1 MLPSAPRHH
10 GNGWKITLRDT
21 LKNVLISI
29 PTLSYYLEIFLY
41 TEFSI
46 YKASVFLWLVAGDVV
61 VRSCRCWD
69 SLLFTFSLLLF
80 TFARPGQ
87 PTQRPRDTASSAPI
101 FEAITR
107 CYHGDRPITS
117 KLMPNRSSAT
127 LLWKII
133 QMFLF
138 VVEINHTT
146 ILSCIFGFCLQEFCF
161 IPKSYQTCTF
171 RNRNSRRIDLKFN
184 RIVYQPTTLN
194 TRKGTKVTRNW
205 DVK

>member
-46 YKASVFLWLVAGDVV
+46 YKASVFLWLVAGVVV

-69 SLLFTFSLLLF
+69 SLLFTFFPSFIHFCQARPANTETSRHCLLRTHFRGNNSLLSRWPSHHLKTDAKPEPLCYEKLF
-80 TFARPGQ
+80 KCFYLSLKSIIPK
-87 PTQRPRDTASSAPI
+87 
-101 FEAITR
+101 F
-107 CYHGDRPITS
+107 YH
-117 KLMPNRSSAT
+117 A
-127 LLWKII
+127 
-133 QMFLF
+133 FLGF
-138 VVEINHTT
+138 VYK
-146 ILSCIFGFCLQEFCF
+146 
-161 IPKSYQTCTF
+161 KSYQTCTF